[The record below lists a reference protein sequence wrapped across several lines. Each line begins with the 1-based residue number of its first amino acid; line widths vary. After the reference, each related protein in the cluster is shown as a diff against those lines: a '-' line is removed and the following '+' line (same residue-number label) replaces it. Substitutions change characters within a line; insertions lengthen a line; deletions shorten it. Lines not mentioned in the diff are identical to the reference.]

1 MFCNLNIREIQGNIS
16 NENIWK
22 NDMPLQFSHSRF
34 LFWDISFQMEWSTK
48 FVIYQSSFL
57 LIILWIILRI
67 GEQIVLIPNDEL
79 KLIIEKKGPM
89 VTLLK

>member
-1 MFCNLNIREIQGNIS
+1 
-16 NENIWK
+16 
-22 NDMPLQFSHSRF
+22 
-34 LFWDISFQMEWSTK
+34 MEWSTK

-67 GEQIVLIPNDEL
+67 GEQIVPIPNDEL